1 MAELI
6 KKYPSPISELTRLAQ
21 AVHETGNFKSD
32 IFKNANNSFGIKAS
46 APWTGETYN
55 AKTGEHFDG
64 KDVIVR
70 DNFRKYKTAED
81 SVADQA
87 LFFVSTDYRK
97 NVAYKEAI
105 EAPNYIEEGKAL
117 MGPGKYATDVPSA
130 NSIGYAAKLLRT
142 IENYGLKNYGMKE
155 SASLKDIEGNKET
168 PKEESRGEDKNMT
181 FPKPAMIDRRTRAL
195 GYPGH
200 GVYAKRNKSAIKNIV
215 WHYTATTHM
224 GDGEQVIKNHENYW
238 KNTHKWEIGGYHFY
252 ISRNNP
258 KIYWNYDLEKVTYG
272 AGSVN
277 PTTMHISVEASSASN
292 YTAEQ
297 IKLREELTLWLL
309 TNDLKHL
316 SGKDV
321 KGHNYFMNTSC
332 PGYSIA
338 QMNTF
343 GAELD
348 KKIKAGG
355 GTTSGGSTPAKPA
368 ANEVAWPEYR
378 KPNKA
383 FDALK
388 VGDKVTIRKGMSAW
402 YVPGTPKIG
411 KKPSKDFAGDK
422 DTITKVIDV
431 NVSYSKKAY
440 LLKNKVSY
448 ILEQDLEEARNSWSS
463 NASDIKTHTVKSGE
477 YLYLIG
483 EKYGITVANIKDWN
497 SLSSNVIFSGQKLFV
512 EDPAKKSQKPVETVP
527 EDVIEAPAPEQPK
540 DEGNKTPAVE
550 LKDGEFMWNGVKYKI
565 VKEVI

>member
-46 APWTGETYN
+46 APWAGETYN

-70 DNFRKYKTAED
+70 DNFRKYKTVED

-87 LFFVSTDYRK
+87 LFFVSTDHRK

-142 IENYGLKNYGMKE
+142 IDNYNLKSYGMKE

-168 PKEESRGEDKNMT
+168 PKEESKGEDKNMA
-181 FPKPAMIDRRTRAL
+181 FPKPAMADRRKQAL

-200 GVYAKRNKSAIKNIV
+200 GVYSKRNKSAIKNIV
-215 WHYTATTHM
+215 WHYTATTHA
-224 GDGEQVIKNHENYW
+224 GDGMGIIKRHEDYW
-238 KNTHKWEIGGYHFY
+238 KSAHKWEIGGYHYY
-252 ISRNNP
+252 IDRQG
-258 KIYWNYDLEKVTYG
+258 KIFWNYDLEIVTYG
-272 AGSVN
+272 AGVVN
-277 PTTMHISVEASSASN
+277 PTTMHISCEASSAAN
-292 YTAEQ
+292 YTEAQ
-297 IKLREELTLWLL
+297 KKSREVLTLWLL

-321 KGHNYFMNTSC
+321 KGHNYFMNTTC

-355 GTTSGGSTPAKPA
+355 GTTSGGSAPAKPA

-378 KPNKA
+378 KPTQA

-388 VGDKVTIRKGMSAW
+388 VGDKVTIRKGVSAW
-402 YVPGTPKIG
+402 YIPNTPKIG

-422 DTITKVIDV
+422 DTITKVMDV

-440 LLKNKVSY
+440 LLKGKVSW
-448 ILEQDLEEARNSWSS
+448 ILEQDLEEARKSWNS

-527 EDVIEAPAPEQPK
+527 DDVIESPAPEQPK

-565 VKEVI
+565 VKEVV